1 LLGVG
6 RNGAAPLQPPCRP
19 EKYIRKRYASNKD
32 RQSVEGEE
40 REDETEGEE
49 DDKSMKRTRMREGRL
64 V

>member
-1 LLGVG
+1 
-6 RNGAAPLQPPCRP
+6 
-19 EKYIRKRYASNKD
+19 
-32 RQSVEGEE
+32 VEGEE